1 MLKLSQPFSMRNKL
15 VLMFIGT
22 TLVTYFSFALVLQ
35 YAIERH
41 FYNQDFS
48 YVSSKFNAIDREINQ
63 SPQAL
68 FEQSNNSPLL
78 MWVFENEN
86 IIYQNSN
93 LTLPKTQPLIPN
105 SPQAYNPS
113 NAIEWDEDSLAL
125 RAFAFN
131 TGNYLVVLGL
141 SINHHLLFL
150 DKLNWILFWSL
161 GFTFL
166 ISSAFSSLIVHR
178 GLKPIAVLNEHIQQ
192 VSPEQLDIRIK
203 LESLPS
209 ELRGLANTH
218 NAMLDRLQMG
228 FRRLSELSSD
238 IAHELKTPLTN
249 ITTQNQVILG
259 ACRTPKEYQEAIAST
274 LEELNRI
281 TKTIND
287 LLYIAKAENKLIHR
301 NDEVLDAGKE
311 LSHLIDYYEILA
323 DDASVKLVNSGEG
336 RLYMDKNM
344 FERAIGN
351 LLSNAIRHAYVGSTI
366 QVQVQ
371 ELDEQITIS
380 IVNQGDTIPE
390 ENIAYLFDRFY
401 RIDKSRQHVGSV
413 GAGLGLSITQSIV
426 QAYNGAI
433 SVTSKDQ
440 HTEFKI
446 TLPCARSLD
455 Q

>member
-1 MLKLSQPFSMRNKL
+1 
-15 VLMFIGT
+15 
-22 TLVTYFSFALVLQ
+22 
-35 YAIERH
+35 
-41 FYNQDFS
+41 
-48 YVSSKFNAIDREINQ
+48 
-63 SPQAL
+63 
-68 FEQSNNSPLL
+68 
-78 MWVFENEN
+78 
-86 IIYQNSN
+86 
-93 LTLPKTQPLIPN
+93 
-105 SPQAYNPS
+105 
-113 NAIEWDEDSLAL
+113 
-125 RAFAFN
+125 
-131 TGNYLVVLGL
+131 
-141 SINHHLLFL
+141 
-150 DKLNWILFWSL
+150 
-161 GFTFL
+161 
-166 ISSAFSSLIVHR
+166 
-178 GLKPIAVLNEHIQQ
+178 
-192 VSPEQLDIRIK
+192 
-203 LESLPS
+203 
-209 ELRGLANTH
+209 
-218 NAMLDRLQMG
+218 
-228 FRRLSELSSD
+228 
-238 IAHELKTPLTN
+238 
-249 ITTQNQVILG
+249 
-259 ACRTPKEYQEAIAST
+259 
-274 LEELNRI
+274 
-281 TKTIND
+281 
-287 LLYIAKAENKLIHR
+287 LIHR

-371 ELDEQITIS
+371 ELDEQIMIS
-380 IVNQGDTIPE
+380 VVNQGDTIPE